1 MSGLPIPGPDELL
14 FVPLG
19 GSGEIGMNLN
29 LYGYAGRWIMIDCG
43 VTFRDEQMPEADVV
57 MPDIR
62 ALEGMEDRIEAI
74 VLTHAH
80 EDHHGAVHHL
90 WPRLRC
96 PVLATPFAATLL
108 REKLSDAGLREV
120 VPVDQVAPG
129 DSRQLG
135 DFRVEYVPI
144 THSIPESHAIAL
156 TTPAG
161 VVLHTGDWKFDPRPG
176 LGPTTDEARLRQL
189 GDAGVLAITGD
200 STNALV
206 AGESGSEGDIADELV
221 PLVDGQEG
229 LVAVATFASN
239 VARLRTVA
247 EVAQRCGRRM
257 ALVGRSL
264 WRLTDAART
273 AGYLDGIPAFVKEDA
288 IRSHPRRELLVAC
301 TGSQGEPRAALS
313 RIIER
318 RHRAL
323 HFAPGDR
330 VIFSSR
336 VIPGNEIAVKRIWN
350 GLTELGC
357 DVITS
362 DQAPIHVSGHP
373 ARDELTRMYHC
384 IRPRIALPVHGEPL
398 HIRAHATLAR
408 SLQVPEVFEPR
419 NGRVIRL
426 APGAAAEAGRVDVG
440 RLVLDGAGVVPRES
454 DHLQARRRMAYHGA
468 VTVTMVVED
477 DEVLV
482 EPRVTLHGLD
492 PAGSGA
498 RVDIAETVLSVWDGL
513 PASQGEDDGQAR
525 AVLEKAVR
533 RTCRRSLF
541 KRPDVVVELIRLRD

>member
-1 MSGLPIPGPDELL
+1 MNGLPIPGPDELL

-43 VTFRDEQMPEADVV
+43 VSFRDERMPEADVV

-96 PVLATPFAATLL
+96 PVLATPFAAMLL
-108 REKLSDAGLREV
+108 REKLADAGLRDV

-129 DSRQLG
+129 ESRQLG
-135 DFRVEYVPI
+135 YFRAEYVPI

-176 LGPTTDEARLRQL
+176 LGPTTDEVRLRQL
-189 GDAGVLAITGD
+189 GDAGVLAITCD

-221 PLVDGQEG
+221 PLVDGQPG

-247 EVAQRCGRRM
+247 EVARRCGRKV

-264 WRLTDAART
+264 WRLTDAARA
-273 AGYLDGIPAFVKEDA
+273 AGYLAGVPAFVKEDA
-288 IRSHPRRELLVAC
+288 IRSFPRRDLLVVC

-350 GLTELGC
+350 GLIELGC
-357 DVITS
+357 DVVTS
-362 DQAPIHVSGHP
+362 EQAPIHVSGHP

-384 IRPRIALPVHGEPL
+384 IRPQIALPVHGEPL
-398 HIRAHATLAR
+398 HIRAHANLAR

-419 NGRVIRL
+419 NGMVIRL
-426 APGAAAEAGRVDVG
+426 APQAAEVGWVEAGR
-440 RLVLDGAGVVPRES
+440 LILDGADVVPRES
-454 DHLQARRRMAYHGA
+454 GHLQARRRMAYHGA
-468 VTVTMVVED
+468 VTVTMIVED
-477 DEVLV
+477 VEVLV
-482 EPRVTLHGLD
+482 EPRVTFHGLD
-492 PAGSGA
+492 PVGNGA
-498 RVDIAETVLSVWDGL
+498 EVDIAETVLSVWDGFS
-513 PASQGEDDGQAR
+513 AGECGEDGHAR
-525 AVLEKAVR
+525 PILEKAVR
-533 RTCRRSLF
+533 RACRRSLL
-541 KRPDVVVELIRLRD
+541 KQPDVVVELIRLGG

>member
-1 MSGLPIPGPDELL
+1 MSSLPIPGPDELL

-29 LYGYAGRWIMIDCG
+29 LYGYDGRWIMIDCG
-43 VTFRDEQMPEADVV
+43 VSFRDERMPEADVV

-96 PVLATPFAATLL
+96 PVLATPFAAMLL
-108 REKLSDAGLREV
+108 REKLSDAGLRDV

-129 DSRQLG
+129 ESRQLG
-135 DFRVEYVPI
+135 HFRAEYVPI

-176 LGPTTDEARLRQL
+176 LGPTTDEVRLRQL
-189 GDAGVLAITGD
+189 GDAGVLAITCD

-221 PLVDGQEG
+221 PLVDGQPG

-247 EVAQRCGRRM
+247 EVARQCNRKV

-264 WRLTDAART
+264 WRLTDAARA
-273 AGYLDGIPAFVKEDA
+273 AGYLAGVPAFVKEDA
-288 IRSHPRRELLVAC
+288 IRSFPRNDLLVVC

-350 GLTELGC
+350 GLIELGC
-357 DVITS
+357 DVVTS
-362 DQAPIHVSGHP
+362 EQAPIHVSGHP

-384 IRPRIALPVHGEPL
+384 IRPQIALPVHGEPL
-398 HIRAHATLAR
+398 HIRAHANLAR

-426 APGAAAEAGRVDVG
+426 APQAAEVGWVEAGR
-440 RLVLDGAGVVPRES
+440 LILDGTDVVPRDA
-454 DHLQARRRMAYHGA
+454 DHLLARRRMAYHGA
-468 VTVTMVVED
+468 VTVTMIVEN

-482 EPRVTLHGLD
+482 EPRVTFHGLD
-492 PAGSGA
+492 PVSNGA
-498 RVDIAETVLSVWDGL
+498 EIDIAETVLSVWDGF
-513 PASQGEDDGQAR
+513 AAGECEEDGHAR
-525 AVLEKAVR
+525 PILEKAVR
-533 RTCRRSLF
+533 RACRRSLL
-541 KRPDVVVELIRLRD
+541 KQPDVVVELIRLGG